1 MWAKKQFRKELQEMV
16 DCLQNHPSVMVWIPF
31 NEAWGQHDTVEIAEW
46 LKSYDPSRL
55 VNIASGVNFF
65 EVGDIVDHHNY
76 PEADFP
82 LGDVRFE
89 NFIKVIGEF
98 GGHGLVLPEE
108 HLWQTSRKNWGYDVL
123 KELRMFWVVRC
134 LHSEAPPSQRQWQ
147 VKVYKDPHAKNVLIP
162 QIC

>member
-1 MWAKKQFRKELQEMV
+1 M
-16 DCLQNHPSVMVWIPF
+16 
-31 NEAWGQHDTVEIAEW
+31 
-46 LKSYDPSRL
+46 
-55 VNIASGVNFF
+55 VNIASGGNFF

-123 KELRMFWVVRC
+123 KELRMLWKSSMFKFGSTPFPATVA
-134 LHSEAPPSQRQWQ
+134 SEG
-147 VKVYKDPHAKNVLIP
+147 V
-162 QIC
+162 

>member
-1 MWAKKQFRKELQEMV
+1 MV
-16 DCLQNHPSVMVWIPF
+16 DCLHNHPSVVVWIPF
-31 NEAWGQHDTVEIAEW
+31 NEAWGQHDTLEIAEW
-46 LKSYDPSRL
+46 LKSYDSSRL
-55 VNIASGVNFF
+55 VNIASGGNFF

-89 NFIKVIGEF
+89 HFIKVIGEF

-123 KELRMFWVVRC
+123 KELRIFGFFGFSYIWMHPLPATVA
-134 LHSEAPPSQRQWQ
+134 SEA
-147 VKVYKDPHAKNVLIP
+147 V
-162 QIC
+162 